1 MKKNLLYLFIA
12 ISLTFGNSI
21 YAQSNSS
28 YQEGKIWI
36 KLKDDYLFT
45 KAQKRSE
52 KSQNVEMSEL
62 PFLQEISAKY
72 GLERVYRPFF
82 ASDSPVLQNTF
93 MLEFSMSNKTDALI
107 KELLQM
113 GVLEYAER
121 VPLDEVAAMP
131 NDPNY
136 NITYQW
142 GLMKINAAQA
152 WDIST
157 GSPNAV
163 VAVVDNAF
171 DINHPE
177 LSIMVYNNV
186 GESPTNIIDDD
197 WNGYIDDRKG
207 FDVADMDNNLI
218 GPSNT
223 WNHGTHTFGVIAAR
237 TNNNGGIAS
246 IGYGIRVIPVKA
258 TKNTSSPNAIT
269 HGYEGIVYAVIA
281 GARVINCPWGSQL
294 SSITAQNVIN
304 WANSKNV
311 LVIAAAGN
319 ANTSNNF
326 YPAAFNG
333 VMGVGSTTASDKKS
347 SFSNFGPNIDVMA
360 PGSDIYSCVPSNQYT
375 FMSGTSQS
383 SALVTG
389 MAGLMLSLNP
399 NMPASELENCI
410 KGSCDNIDY
419 MNTGYIGQIGSGRIN
434 AYSSM
439 LCLQTL
445 ANTAPVANFTA
456 SDTVIFAGKSIKFF
470 DQSTNIPSSWQWTI
484 SGGTPASST
493 SQNPTITY
501 STPGSYTVTLQA
513 TNTGGQGTK
522 TKNFYIT
529 VLPTTGCEKIT
540 NTQPGD
546 QMLTYTIG
554 AGGYLGGHN
563 KLSPQITKWSDFYN
577 NYAPYTYVTGAEI
590 HFSKLF
596 VNNPNSFV
604 TVTMWDATGPS
615 NAPGN
620 VLATKNVTL
629 QEIKAYV
636 GTNYKPMTVL
646 FDSAI
651 TIPGAF
657 HVGIQI
663 THTAGDTVAI
673 AYTQNLNGIPQRPN
687 TAWSY
692 GFYSAQWYQLTTIFG
707 GAPEFNMHI
716 YPLVTDTFVK
726 AKASPTVTSVCIGD
740 TLQLS
745 SAGSTNATSFTWK
758 FHGAFP
764 ASSNNPNPKVVFTV
778 PGKHYQYLSAHNLC
792 GTPAGATI
800 VVNVKGVLDLNLI
813 SAAQEIC
820 VGGSTTI
827 EATSTNA
834 STYTWNNGLPA
845 TPGPH
850 TISPS
855 STTVY
860 TVTADSGGCKQS
872 ADITIKVKDVPI
884 ASAMYF
890 PNMGKIC
897 KGEQAWFDPTNSID
911 ANTYLWT
918 FTNGNPANSTA
929 KFPTITYAT
938 AGSHAYTLLATN
950 SCGNHT
956 FNGTVVISNCN
967 PTGTEEFESKQSV
980 TAFFTDDYNLKLSLK
995 NYVGNTNVRLYNALG
1010 QVVFSSNYNI
1020 GNNSEN
1026 IFIPVNRTNGI
1037 YFLNITNGDDT
1048 RTLKVGK

>member
-1 MKKNLLYLFIA
+1 MALVI
-12 ISLTFGNSI
+12 ISATFVNSA
-21 YAQSNSS
+21 YSQTNPM
-28 YQEGKIWI
+28 YQEGKLWF
-36 KLKDDYLFT
+36 KLKDQYLFS
-45 KAQKRSE
+45 KHQKRNE
-52 KSQNVEMSEL
+52 NTQKVEISEL
-62 PFLQEISAKY
+62 PFIQDISAKY
-72 GLERVYRPFF
+72 GIERIYRPFF
-82 ASDSPVLQNTF
+82 AADLPALQNTF
-93 MLEFSMSNKTDALI
+93 MLEFSMSQKTEALL
-107 KELLQM
+107 KELLQLN
-113 GVLEYAER
+113 VLEYAER
-121 VPLDEVAAMP
+121 VPLDEVASTP

-163 VAVVDNAF
+163 VAIVDNAF
-171 DINHPE
+171 DVNHPE
-177 LSIMVYNNV
+177 VSIMVYNNV
-186 GESPTNIIDDD
+186 GESPTNQIDDD
-197 WNGYIDDRKG
+197 WNGYVDDRKG

-223 WNHGTHTFGVIAAR
+223 WNHGTHNFGVIAAR

-281 GARVINCPWGSQL
+281 GARVINCPWGSTL
-294 SSITAQNVIN
+294 NSVTAQNIIN
-304 WANSKNV
+304 WAKSKNV
-311 LVIAAAGN
+311 LIIAAAGN

-326 YPAAFNG
+326 YPAAYTG
-333 VMGVGSTTASDKKS
+333 VLGVGSTAASDKKS
-347 SFSNFGPNIDVMA
+347 SFSNFGSYIDVMA
-360 PGSDIYSCVPSNQYT
+360 PGSDIYSCVPTNQYT
-375 FMSGTSQS
+375 FMSGTSQA

-389 MAGLMLSLNP
+389 LAGLMLSLNT
-399 NMPASELENCI
+399 NMPVSELENCI

-419 MNTGYIGQIGSGRIN
+419 MNTGYIGQIGAGRIN

-439 LCLQTL
+439 QCLQTL
-445 ANTAPVANFTA
+445 ANTDPTANFTA
-456 SDTVIFAGKSIKFF
+456 TDTVIFAGTSIKFF
-470 DQSTNIPSSWQWTI
+470 DQSTNIPSSWQWTF

-493 SQNPTITY
+493 SQNPSVTY
-501 STPGSYTVTLQA
+501 NTPGNYTVSLQA
-513 TNTGGQGTK
+513 TNTGGQGVK

-529 VLPTTGCEKIT
+529 VLPTTGCSKIT
-540 NTQPGD
+540 NTKPGD
-546 QMLTYTIG
+546 QFATYTIG
-554 AGGYLGGHN
+554 SGGYLGGHN
-563 KLSPQITKWSDFYN
+563 KLSPQITKWSDFYD

-651 TIPGAF
+651 TIPGNF

-663 THTAGDTVAI
+663 THTPGDTVAI
-673 AYTQNLNGIPQRPN
+673 AYTQNLSGIPQRPN

-692 GFYSAQWYQLTTIFG
+692 GFYTSAWYQLTTIFG

-726 AKASPTVTSVCIGD
+726 AKASPLLSTVCVGD
-740 TLQLS
+740 SLQLS
-745 SAGSTNATSFTWK
+745 SAGSTNATSFSWK

-764 ASSNNPNPKVVFTV
+764 AVSTNPNPKVAFTV
-778 PGKHYQYLSAHNLC
+778 PGKHYQYLSAYNVC

-800 VVNVKGVLDLNLI
+800 VVNVKGVKELNVT

-834 STYTWNNGLPA
+834 STYIWNNGLPA

-850 TISPS
+850 TVSPS
-855 STTVY
+855 VTTVY

-872 ADITIKVKDVPI
+872 ADITIKVKDVPV

-929 KFPTITYAT
+929 KFPTVTYAA
-938 AGSHAYTLLATN
+938 AGNHAYSLLATN
-950 SCGNHT
+950 SCGNST
-956 FNGTVVISNCN
+956 FNGTVVISDCT
-967 PTGTEEFESKQSV
+967 PTDVNELDQKENVS
-980 TAFFTDDYNLKLSLK
+980 AFFTDDYNLKVALR
-995 NYVGNTNVRLYNALG
+995 NYSGNTTLSLYNALG
-1010 QVVFSSNYNI
+1010 QIIYTSNLLI
-1020 GNNSEN
+1020 NNTSEN
-1026 IFIPVNRTNGI
+1026 VIIPVNRTHGI
-1037 YFLNITNGDDT
+1037 YFLNISNKENI